1 MEETKEKNETE
12 TMENHTF
19 GEKHTRIQ
27 QGYCLVLFSLF
38 PIKTICKFFGV
49 FFFFVVVF
57 YYVFRNVYQ
66 LQMWEFIIF

>member
-49 FFFFVVVF
+49 FFFS
-57 YYVFRNVYQ
+57 
-66 LQMWEFIIF
+66 